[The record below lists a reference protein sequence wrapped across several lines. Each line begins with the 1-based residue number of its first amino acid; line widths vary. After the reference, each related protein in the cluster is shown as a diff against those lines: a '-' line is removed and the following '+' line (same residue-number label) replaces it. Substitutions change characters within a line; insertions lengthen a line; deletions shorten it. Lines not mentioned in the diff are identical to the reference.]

1 MNTDTITGKTTLIA
15 VYAGLL
21 GFANIAAT
29 KVIEIQTFG
38 GWTTTAGIVP
48 IAGAFLIS
56 DVCVERY
63 GQETG
68 HRLVRGGVITLTV
81 VIMLSQLVIRL
92 PGNGNG
98 VEPVLAQSTPILIAS
113 VTTIAFSQWADIEL
127 FAFIR
132 NKTDS
137 PVAANLGSTMTTSL
151 IDTTGFAVL
160 AFLIIPSLIGG
171 LVLPVAAVATI
182 IITQCVLK
190 VGLAALDTPL
200 FVILIGGRER

>member
-1 MNTDTITGKTTLIA
+1 MIEKTTLIA

-29 KVIEIQTFG
+29 KVIEIQTWTT
-38 GWTTTAGIVP
+38 WTTTAGIIP

-68 HRLVRGGVITLTV
+68 YRLVRGGVITLIV

-92 PGNGNG
+92 PGDGNG

-113 VTTIAFSQWADIEL
+113 VATIAFSQWADIEL
-127 FAFIR
+127 FGIIR
-132 NKTDS
+132 SKTDS
-137 PVAANLGSTMTTSL
+137 PVAANVGSTMITSL
-151 IDTTGFAVL
+151 IDTTGFAAL
-160 AFLIIPSLIGG
+160 AFIIIPSLIGG
-171 LVLPVAAVATI
+171 LVLPLSAVATI

-190 VGLAALDTPL
+190 IGLAALDTPL
-200 FVILIGGRER
+200 FIALTGGQR

>member
-1 MNTDTITGKTTLIA
+1 MTARIDKTVLIA

-29 KVIEIQTFG
+29 KVIEIQTWTT
-38 GWTTTAGIVP
+38 WTTTAGIIP

-63 GQETG
+63 GQDAG
-68 HRLVRGGVITLTV
+68 YRLVRGGVITLIA

-92 PGNGNG
+92 PGDGNG

-113 VTTIAFSQWADIEL
+113 VTTITFSQWADIEL
-127 FAFIR
+127 FSFIR

-137 PVAANLGSTMTTSL
+137 PIAANLGSTMITSL
-151 IDTTGFAVL
+151 IDTTGFAAL
-160 AFLIIPSLIGG
+160 AFVIIPSLIGG
-171 LVLPVAAVATI
+171 LVLPLTAVTTI

-190 VGLAALDTPL
+190 IGLAALDTPL
-200 FVILIGGRER
+200 FVILTGGRER